1 MTQSSDPFAEL
12 VAAMQAGQLNWPV
25 SELGLTAPI
34 RPTSFA
40 LDGTIA
46 EFVTIEQLLGRSC
59 TIDEIIE
66 GLNNYT
72 LDAVLIAIAQ
82 IMHLL
87 FRHQGGVKAAER
99 ELLTLLPP
107 ALVQRFHALP
117 VSNPVTAR
125 VLTTPQA
132 MLNLA
137 KIVLTRHEPSEAQQD
152 LLPLPSIVIYG
163 VAMASHL
170 ERDMLEEEPYWEHP
184 SDLFVYMFANHS
196 LNACD
201 DDAAQ
206 IARLRALE
214 QLRKEDDPGKSA
226 MYDEVYCTLTG
237 TSPKTARVIAFSFW
251 VGSQT
256 GPLLGEAYGFNA
268 LIPER
273 ERLAAIATFAADA
286 VTMRKEFVAEHKRL
300 GVGPEKLKSWA
311 FNAFRQFPVV
321 RLSDGRYLVMHP
333 RFLVDHNFDFDY
345 DLRVVW
351 SYSEEEDRQRFR
363 TFRGSA
369 HERLVGMSIEAT
381 FPSSP
386 LLSQRVWTDIE
397 LKKLWS
403 GRRCDFLVD
412 GGNAILLFEVN
423 SHPLN
428 ELAVS
433 GVSLAAVDEEIQTMV
448 ICKAVQLDKSVTA
461 LLESEESMLGPTSFG
476 RPIIPI
482 VVATSGFP
490 WNVSSSTVI
499 WRQLQSKGLLQQGR
513 VKPLMVLDI
522 KGIEAM
528 ESLAEQ
534 GHSAADVILRGID
547 VGDAGV
553 GFDHL
558 VFRQIIELRRPKRLD
573 AWWPDEFRDMAEGF
587 GFNPDDPQGPSD

>member
-1 MTQSSDPFAEL
+1 
-12 VAAMQAGQLNWPV
+12 
-25 SELGLTAPI
+25 LGLSAPI

-40 LDGTIA
+40 LEGTIA
-46 EFVTIEQLLGRSC
+46 VFVTSEELLGRSF
-59 TIDEIIE
+59 TIDEITE
-66 GLNNYT
+66 GLSNYT

-87 FRHQGGVKAAER
+87 FRHSGGMKAGER

-107 ALVQRFHALP
+107 GLQQRFHAIP
-117 VSNPVTAR
+117 ASDPVTER
-125 VLTTPQA
+125 VLTAPQV

-137 KIVLTRHEPSEAQQD
+137 KIVLIRHEPSEAQQSEM
-152 LLPLPSIVIYG
+152 PLSSILIYG

-170 ERDMLEEEPYWEHP
+170 ERDMLEEGPYWEHP
-184 SDLFVYMFANHS
+184 SDLFVYMFANHN
-196 LNACD
+196 LNAND

-206 IARLRALE
+206 IARLRELE
-214 QLRKEDDPGKSA
+214 QLRKEDDPEKSA
-226 MYDEVYCTLTG
+226 MYDEVYRALTG
-237 TSPKTARVIAFSFW
+237 TSPKTARVIASSFW
-251 VGSQT
+251 AGSQT
-256 GPLLGEAYGFNA
+256 GSLLAENFGYIA
-268 LIPER
+268 LIPEA
-273 ERLAAIATFAADA
+273 ERLAAIDTFAADA
-286 VTMRKEFVAEHKRL
+286 ATMKKEIFAEHQRL
-300 GVGPEKLKSWA
+300 GALPEELKSWA
-311 FNAFRQFPVV
+311 FNAFRQFPVL

-333 RFLVDHNFDFDY
+333 RFLVDHIFDFDY

-351 SYSEEEDRQRFR
+351 SYSDKDDRQRFR

-386 LLSQRVWTDIE
+386 LLSRRVWTDEE
-397 LKKLWS
+397 LKELWS

-412 GGNAILLFEVN
+412 GGSAILLIEVI

-448 ICKAVQLDKSVTA
+448 ISKADQLDQSATA

-490 WNVSSSTVI
+490 WNVSSSSVI
-499 WRQLQSKGLLQQGR
+499 WRQLRAKGLLQQGR
-513 VKPLMVLDI
+513 VKSLMVLDI
-522 KGIEAM
+522 KGVEAM
-528 ESLAEQ
+528 ESLAEL
-534 GHSAADVILRGID
+534 GHSVADVILRGID
-547 VGDAGV
+547 LGDAGL

-558 VFRQIIELRRPKRLD
+558 VLRQGIELRRPKRLD

-587 GFNPDDPQGPSD
+587 GIDPGDLHGPPN

>member
-1 MTQSSDPFAEL
+1 MTQSGDPFAEI
-12 VAAMQAGQLNWPV
+12 VAAMHAGQLNWPV
-25 SELGLTAPI
+25 SELGLSAPI
-34 RPTSFA
+34 RPTSSA

-72 LDAVLIAIAQ
+72 LDAVLVGIAQ

-87 FRHQGGVKAAER
+87 FRHPGGMKAAER
-99 ELLTLLPP
+99 ELLTLLPS
-107 ALVQRFHALP
+107 ALVQHFHALP
-117 VSNPVTAR
+117 ESTPVAER
-125 VLTTPQA
+125 VLTAPQA

-137 KIVLTRHEPSEAQQD
+137 KIALTRHEPSEAQQD
-152 LLPLPSIVIYG
+152 WLPLPSIVIYG

-170 ERDMLEEEPYWEHP
+170 ERDMLDEVPYWEHP
-184 SDLFVYMFANHS
+184 SDLFVYMFANHN
-196 LNACD
+196 LNAND

-206 IARLRALE
+206 IARVRALE
-214 QLRKEDDPGKSA
+214 QLRKDDDPQRSA
-226 MYDEVYCTLTG
+226 MYDEVYCSLTG
-237 TSPKTARVIAFSFW
+237 TSPKTARVIATSFW
-251 VGSQT
+251 AGSQT
-256 GPLLGEAYGFNA
+256 GPLLGADYGFNA
-268 LIPER
+268 LIPEV

-286 VTMRKEFVAEHKRL
+286 VRMKKEIVAEHKRI
-300 GVGPEKLKSWA
+300 GAGPGDLKSWA
-311 FNAFRQFPVV
+311 FNAFRKFPVV
-321 RLSDGRYLVMHP
+321 CLSDGRYLVMHP
-333 RFLVDHNFDFDY
+333 RFLVDHIFDYDY
-345 DLRVVW
+345 DLRVIW
-351 SYSEEEDRQRFR
+351 SYPEDEDRQRFR
-363 TFRGSA
+363 TFRGRA

-381 FPSSP
+381 FSSSP
-386 LLSQRVWTDIE
+386 LLSRRVWTDNE

-412 GGNAILLFEVN
+412 GGSAILLIEVI

-448 ICKAVQLDKSVTA
+448 ISKADQLDSSVTA
-461 LLESEESMLGPTSFG
+461 LLEIDESMLGSTSFG

-490 WNVSSSTVI
+490 WNVSSSSVI
-499 WRQLQSKGLLQQGR
+499 WRQLKSKGLLQQGR
-513 VKPLMVLDI
+513 VKSLMVLDI
-522 KGIEAM
+522 KGVEAM

-534 GHSAADVILRGID
+534 GHLVADVILRGID
-547 VGDAGV
+547 VGDAGL

-558 VFRQIIELRRPKRLD
+558 IHRQGVELRRPKRLD
-573 AWWPDEFRDMAEGF
+573 TWWPDEFRDMAEGF
-587 GFNPDDPQGPSD
+587 EFNPDDLHGPPD

>member
-1 MTQSSDPFAEL
+1 MTQSGDPFAEL
-12 VAAMQAGQLNWPV
+12 VAAMQAGQLDWPV
-25 SELGLTAPI
+25 SELGLSAPI

-46 EFVTIEQLLGRSC
+46 EFVTIEQLLGRSY

-87 FRHQGGVKAAER
+87 FRHPGGVKTAER
-99 ELLTLLPP
+99 ELLTLLPS
-107 ALVQRFHALP
+107 ALEQRFHALP
-117 VSNPVTAR
+117 VSNPVTER

-132 MLNLA
+132 MLSLA
-137 KIVLTRHEPSEAQQD
+137 KIALTRHEPSGAQQD
-152 LLPLPSIVIYG
+152 WLPPQSIVIYG

-170 ERDMLEEEPYWEHP
+170 ERDMLEEETYWEHP

-196 LNACD
+196 LNAYD

-214 QLRKEDDPGKSA
+214 QLRKEDDSQKSA
-226 MYDEVYCTLTG
+226 MYDEVYRTMTG
-237 TSPKTARVIAFSFW
+237 TSPKTARVIASSFW

-256 GPLLGEAYGFNA
+256 GPLLGEAYGYNA
-268 LIPER
+268 LVPEL

-286 VTMRKEFVAEHKRL
+286 VRMKKEIVAEHTRL
-300 GVGPEKLKSWA
+300 GATPEELKSWA
-311 FNAFRQFPVV
+311 FNAFRKYPVV

-333 RFLVDHNFDFDY
+333 RFLVDHIFDFDY

-386 LLSQRVWTDIE
+386 LLSRRVWTDNE

-403 GRRCDFLVD
+403 SRRCDFLVD
-412 GGNAILLFEVN
+412 GGSAILLIEVI

-448 ICKAVQLDKSVTA
+448 ISKADQLDKSVTA
-461 LLESEESMLGPTSFG
+461 LLESEESMLGPTSLG

-490 WNVSSSTVI
+490 WNVSSSSVI
-499 WRQLQSKGLLQQGR
+499 WRQLKAKGLLQQGR

-522 KGIEAM
+522 KGVEGM
-528 ESLAEQ
+528 ESLAEL
-534 GHSAADVILRGID
+534 GHSVTDVILRGID
-547 VGDAGV
+547 VGDAGL

-558 VFRQIIELRRPKRLD
+558 IHRQGVELRRPKRLD

-587 GFNPDDPQGPSD
+587 GFNPDDLHGPPD